1 MVFRLQYSAGLSAV
15 IGDGQRP
22 MQVRGA
28 AYVEFR
34 AGSVTIAAGSVA
46 LARRPDHGLSH
57 ASRR

>member
-46 LARRPDHGLSH
+46 LARRPDH
-57 ASRR
+57 A